1 MPLAPPT
8 CPTRIPKRHAQSNGD
23 HTVRLWIEEATDSLI
38 PIVGLDANARV
49 PFSWNWAQVLLMAA
63 FAALLIAFSPRSRLW
78 LIPLDTSSRLQR
90 GAFTIGALAL
100 AGYTAV
106 QIYWRIAGAA
116 PMAYHIPGRYSYDYD
131 QYDHVAQ
138 ALMNGHAWL
147 GTVRPTAQ
155 SLRHGCA

>member
-1 MPLAPPT
+1 MRSLMVT
-8 CPTRIPKRHAQSNGD
+8 TRCACGLRRQ
-23 HTVRLWIEEATDSLI
+23 TDSLI

-106 QIYWRIAGAA
+106 QIYWQIAGAA
-116 PMAYHIPGRYSYDYD
+116 PMAITSGRYSYDTTNTTMS
-131 QYDHVAQ
+131 H
-138 ALMNGHAWL
+138 
-147 GTVRPTAQ
+147 RP
-155 SLRHGCA
+155 L